1 MTDYNDTFVSKHVPL
16 NEVEWFMVLTINCID
31 DNIAKYIV
39 INDEDF
45 HKLIPSILKLLP
57 PC

>member
-16 NEVEWFMVLTINCID
+16 NEVERFITINCID

-45 HKLIPSILKLLP
+45 HKLIFSILKLLP